1 MAEATMNRFIDK
13 EGGAYSDASYST
25 PITVTGESHR
35 GDKADK
41 SESAAAATVQ
51 EPPKLE

>member
-1 MAEATMNRFIDK
+1 MNRFIDK

-41 SESAAAATVQ
+41 SDSAAAAVQ